1 MGYWEK
7 KLIREQ
13 LDKQLSATTNLWSF
27 PSHKSWIKVLRE
39 ALGMTTNQLAQRM
52 GISQPRVIQLEKA
65 EPAGNLKLST
75 MENVAEGLGMKFIYG
90 FVSKE
95 GLESMVRE
103 QARRIAIQRLGR
115 LDRTMRLEQQG
126 LSEEDKKAALE
137 DMVDRI
143 LLEEEKELWTIN

>member
-1 MGYWEK
+1 
-7 KLIREQ
+7 
-13 LDKQLSATTNLWSF
+13 
-27 PSHKSWIKVLRE
+27 
-39 ALGMTTNQLAQRM
+39 
-52 GISQPRVIQLEKA
+52 
-65 EPAGNLKLST
+65 
-75 MENVAEGLGMKFIYG
+75 MKFIYG

>member
-1 MGYWEK
+1 
-7 KLIREQ
+7 
-13 LDKQLSATTNLWSF
+13 
-27 PSHKSWIKVLRE
+27 
-39 ALGMTTNQLAQRM
+39 MTTNQLAQRM

-65 EPAGNLKLST
+65 EPDGNLKLST